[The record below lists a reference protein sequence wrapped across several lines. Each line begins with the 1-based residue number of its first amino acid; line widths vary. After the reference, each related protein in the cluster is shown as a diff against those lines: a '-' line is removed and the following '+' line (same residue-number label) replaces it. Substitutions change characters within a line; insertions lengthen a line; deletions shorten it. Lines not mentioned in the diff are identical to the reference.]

1 MQTKDENQTYNK
13 KSSVAGFLQNIS
25 DNDLVFMRDLMEG
38 GCKADELHYFLE
50 LKYKIIQLKNDNNS
64 KEDIISKL
72 NMNSDIY
79 EIVNNYC

>member
-64 KEDIISKL
+64 KEWKL
-72 NMNSDIY
+72 GKNR
-79 EIVNNYC
+79 NYKDL